1 MIWKKSTLIVPF
13 LVLSLCF
20 VVHSQTFYKWVDE
33 EGNKHFTTRYE
44 DIPPKY
50 RDQVPKPE
58 RPEEVKPTKE
68 EIRREKVE
76 EVAPREEELKPEKKA
91 EEVEPARPTR
101 PERKALAFPAT
112 RPSVVLQK
120 PNYITFKG
128 GIYSPQS
135 GDFDTGLNGEI
146 SFGRYLDPN
155 FALEL
160 AVGYLE
166 TEDSM
171 SGVNPTLGN
180 FDRKDEVTAF
190 PLTLAGKGIFPIQ
203 SGELFGAGGVGV
215 YFIEGE
221 TDISTSAL
229 GPFTFKGDEAVFG
242 FHLGLGGNLN
252 IAENVFL
259 GIEIKYLWAEAE
271 FDGSISGVPIELDA
285 DLGGFTATANL
296 GLRF

>member
-1 MIWKKSTLIVPF
+1 MIWKKSTIIVPF
-13 LVLSLCF
+13 LVLSLSF
-20 VVHSQTFYKWVDE
+20 VVHSQSLYKWVDE
-33 EGNKHFTTRYE
+33 EGNKHYTTRYE

-50 RDQVPKPE
+50 QDQVPKPE
-58 RPEEVKPTKE
+58 RPEEVKPTEE

-76 EVAPREEELKPEKKA
+76 EVAPREEKTKPERKA
-91 EEVEPARPTR
+91 EEVEPVRPSQ
-101 PERKALAFPAT
+101 PEKKALALPAT

-120 PNYITFKG
+120 RNYITLKG
-128 GIYSPQS
+128 GLYSPQD

-146 SFGRYLDPN
+146 SFGRYLNPN
-155 FALEL
+155 LALEL

-171 SGVNPTLGN
+171 SGVNPTFGN
-180 FDRKDEVTAF
+180 FDRKDEITAF
-190 PLTLAGKGIFPIQ
+190 PLTLAAKGIFPIK

-215 YFIEGE
+215 YLIEGE
-221 TDISTSAL
+221 TDISTGAL
-229 GPFTFKGDEAVFG
+229 GPFSFKGDDTVFG
-242 FHLGLGGNLN
+242 FHLGFGGNVT

-259 GIEIKYLWAEAE
+259 GVEVKYLWAEAE

-285 DLGGFTATANL
+285 DLGGFTATAHL